1 MYWLHVF
8 LTLTLA
14 TESLFQ
20 SVIHELTTEED
31 TVEYDYGDY
40 NSYPRYGPQFG
51 PALFSNP
58 GEVVEGVTMEE
69 IVQTFGDGW
78 NARNLLQSANIACSR
93 LGAVLEDVLNQ
104 LGQPGIVGT
113 VCESFEK
120 GNVDEACGR
129 VWDLATNGDAGSIS
143 VIHRLYCRERD
154 EDNEIYNYKYNGSE
168 IEKELLRKVES
179 YDLYDPCSE
188 TGIKKANSFVFAL
201 MDWLGPDAY
210 VSVNRGE
217 IDPNSAC
224 DILRYLL
231 SLDTA
236 EYFVQFSSI
245 LSYPVADILES
256 FQTFDICAISQIDF
270 DRIIAIR
277 AAKEIL
283 VEYSGLKGIEFCD
296 FIAKPQTREAYLELG
311 ETIVRNA
318 FHTLVDEETCNDVL
332 TIIAPLDKEGLHVNI
347 TGFNLT
353 IASERAM
360 FCAKASQAYS
370 PNSGY
375 LPIPYKLPEGVE
387 LDDLRPFETPGVF
400 LPGLTFIDLL
410 EIEGA
415 SNHAEKIIDG
425 LAIYCRVF
433 EEFLSAVVEKE
444 KLDVKRLCHSFKS
457 RDTAGIEDIC
467 LSFSYPDRVLTGL
480 RPFDFIPVFIYIAR
494 ELFGFADVSK
504 SELCPALDYSFNQLS
519 LRHVIETSID
529 IFLAEA
535 TPSINGICE
544 NWEEAKCK
552 WNPYCPLPERRER
565 PPKVEATTFSPFYYR
580 PYIPSP
586 EEVAAANAEFEE
598 KFSIVL
604 SLVLTIFGIDNRE
617 ELCEVVA
624 ENIDPLSGRSDRTIA
639 GNLRSNILDIF
650 TDVEQCSEAV
660 DKIVNLISHIDL
672 VEDLTIYQLSGYQS
686 SEDFCQTIADAFNT
700 EMTESTPANDELS
713 GTYNIF
719 AKIAIYIQRVAR
731 SV

>member
-1 MYWLHVF
+1 
-8 LTLTLA
+8 
-14 TESLFQ
+14 
-20 SVIHELTTEED
+20 
-31 TVEYDYGDY
+31 
-40 NSYPRYGPQFG
+40 
-51 PALFSNP
+51 
-58 GEVVEGVTMEE
+58 MECQE
-69 IVQTFGDGW
+69 
-78 NARNLLQSANIACSR
+78 LLQSANIACSR
-93 LGAVLEDVLNQ
+93 LGSVLEDVLNQ

-236 EYFVQFSSI
+236 EYIVQFSSI

-277 AAKEIL
+277 ASKEIL

-311 ETIVRNA
+311 ATIVRNA

-332 TIIAPLDKEGLHVNI
+332 TIIAPLDKE
-347 TGFNLT
+347 
-353 IASERAM
+353 
-360 FCAKASQAYS
+360 
-370 PNSGY
+370 
-375 LPIPYKLPEGVE
+375 
-387 LDDLRPFETPGVF
+387 
-400 LPGLTFIDLL
+400 DLL

-433 EEFLSAVVEKE
+433 EEFLSAVVEKD
-444 KLDVKRLCHSFKS
+444 KLDVKRLCHSFQS

-494 ELFGFADVSK
+494 ELFGFAD
-504 SELCPALDYSFNQLS
+504 
-519 LRHVIETSID
+519 
-529 IFLAEA
+529 
-535 TPSINGICE
+535 
-544 NWEEAKCK
+544 
-552 WNPYCPLPERRER
+552 
-565 PPKVEATTFSPFYYR
+565 
-580 PYIPSP
+580 
-586 EEVAAANAEFEE
+586 
-598 KFSIVL
+598 
-604 SLVLTIFGIDNRE
+604 DNCGE
-617 ELCEVVA
+617 
-624 ENIDPLSGRSDRTIA
+624 
-639 GNLRSNILDIF
+639 LRSNILDIF
-650 TDVEQCSEAV
+650 TDVERCSEAV

-672 VEDLTIYQLSGYQS
+672 EEDLTIYQLTGYQS